1 MRREPGTEP
10 GKEPAGTEGG
20 EPRTEPQPGTEPQR
34 TGGRVPAREP
44 SADDRA
50 LIRARRLATLLDA
63 AVRIPGTRIRVGLDP
78 LLGLVPGGGDV
89 AGALL
94 AGGVVLAAARLGAPA
109 SVLARMLGNLAV
121 DALLGTVPLAG
132 DLFDVAWKAN
142 LRNVHLLEEHLSD
155 PAGARRGSR
164 RVVLVAGLA
173 VGLVAL
179 LVVAAVIGAAR
190 LLAGLLGA

>member
-10 GKEPAGTEGG
+10 GKEP
-20 EPRTEPQPGTEPQR
+20 QPGTEPRR
-34 TGGRVPAREP
+34 TGGRVPARESSP
-44 SADDRA
+44 DARA
-50 LIRARRLATLLDA
+50 LARARRLATILDA
-63 AVRIPGTRIRVGLDP
+63 AVRVPGTRIRVGLDA

-142 LRNVHLLEEHLSD
+142 LRNVRLLEEHLGD
-155 PAGARRGSR
+155 PAGTSRGSR
-164 RVVLVAGLA
+164 RVMVAAAAG
-173 VGLVAL
+173 VL
-179 LVVAAVIGAAR
+179 LVVALVLAVVVGAAR